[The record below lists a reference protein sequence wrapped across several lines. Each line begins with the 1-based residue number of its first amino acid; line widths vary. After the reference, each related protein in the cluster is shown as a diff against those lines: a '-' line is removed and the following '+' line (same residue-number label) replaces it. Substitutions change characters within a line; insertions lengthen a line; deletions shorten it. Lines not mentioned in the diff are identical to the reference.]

1 MLVETF
7 QRRERHY
14 LVAYP
19 FDGRVCHATLCQ
31 LLARRL
37 ERSGR
42 QPLGFVA
49 NDYALAVWARRPLDD
64 LDLDALFEQDMLGD
78 DLDAWLD
85 DSFMMKRTFRQ
96 CALLSGLIERRHPGQ
111 EKSGRQV
118 TFSTDLIYDTL
129 RRHQPDHLLLD
140 CTRRE
145 AMTGLID
152 VDRLGRLLAR
162 VQGRIVQRRLPRV
175 SPFAVPVLLEIGRE
189 PVAGMAQEAI
199 LADNA
204 QDLINEA
211 MELDDLMQ
219 GVTR

>member
-1 MLVETF
+1 
-7 QRRERHY
+7 
-14 LVAYP
+14 
-19 FDGRVCHATLCQ
+19 
-31 LLARRL
+31 
-37 ERSGR
+37 
-42 QPLGFVA
+42 
-49 NDYALAVWARRPLDD
+49 
-64 LDLDALFEQDMLGD
+64 MLGD
-78 DLDAWLD
+78 DLEAWLD

-145 AMTGLID
+145 AMAGLID
-152 VDRLGRLLAR
+152 VQRLARLLAR
-162 VQGRIVQRRLPRV
+162 VRGRIVQRRLPRV

-189 PVAGMAQEAI
+189 AVAGMAQEAI

-204 QDLINEA
+204 QDLIHEA

-219 GVTR
+219 GLTP